1 VRRRFKIGFVILLVA
16 TILWMVVW
24 WQHILAYDEMARKSQ
39 ELYWKRRR
47 ESPWLW
53 YVEAGLYPSIF
64 EWGNGLY
71 LAVSG
76 LFIFVAWELV
86 LEWAYKDWRKE
97 KMVKDEKVGWVAKT
111 LKTIASLL
119 VIVLYPIA
127 LFAPVII
134 FLV

>member
-1 VRRRFKIGFVILLVA
+1 
-16 TILWMVVW
+16 MV
-24 WQHILAYDEMARKSQ
+24 RKSE
-39 ELYWKRRR
+39 ELLRKRRE

-53 YVEAGLYPSIF
+53 YLAEQGLHPSIF
-64 EWGNGLY
+64 GWGSGLY

-76 LFIFVAWELV
+76 LFHFVAWEFV

-97 KMVKDEKVGWVAKT
+97 KSVKDEKVGWVAKT
-111 LKTIASLL
+111 LKTLASLL

>member
-1 VRRRFKIGFVILLVA
+1 MRRRFKIGFVILLVA
-16 TILWMVVW
+16 TILWMVAW
-24 WQHILAYDEMARKSQ
+24 WQHILAYDEMSRKSQ
-39 ELYWKRRR
+39 ELYRKRRE

-53 YVEAGLYPSIF
+53 ALQGLGPSIF
-64 EWGNGLY
+64 GWGNGLY

-97 KMVKDEKVGWVAKT
+97 KSVKDEKVGWVAKT
-111 LKTIASLL
+111 LKTLASLL

>member
-1 VRRRFKIGFVILLVA
+1 MRRRFKIGFVILLVA
-16 TILWMVVW
+16 TILWMVAW
-24 WQHILAYDEMARKSQ
+24 WQHILAYDEMVRKSE
-39 ELYWKRRR
+39 ELLRKRRE
-47 ESPWLW
+47 ESPWR
-53 YVEAGLYPSIF
+53 YVEQGLYPSPF
-64 EWGNGLY
+64 VYGSGLY

-97 KMVKDEKVGWVAKT
+97 KSVKDEKVGWVAKT
-111 LKTIASLL
+111 LKTLASLL

>member
-1 VRRRFKIGFVILLVA
+1 MRRRFKIGFVILLVA

-24 WQHILAYDEMARKSQ
+24 WQHILAYDEMVRKSQ

-53 YVEAGLYPSIF
+53 YLQGLYPSIF

-86 LEWAYKDWRKE
+86 LELAYKDWRKE

-111 LKTIASLL
+111 LKTLASLL

>member
-1 VRRRFKIGFVILLVA
+1 VRPPRKIQVSKDEIAGFVKENPCVTNWIVRY
-16 TILWMVVW
+16 
-24 WQHILAYDEMARKSQ
+24 Q
-39 ELYWKRRR
+39 
-47 ESPWLW
+47 
-53 YVEAGLYPSIF
+53 AGSH
-64 EWGNGLY
+64 G
-71 LAVSG
+71 
-76 LFIFVAWELV
+76 AWELV

-111 LKTIASLL
+111 LKTLASLL